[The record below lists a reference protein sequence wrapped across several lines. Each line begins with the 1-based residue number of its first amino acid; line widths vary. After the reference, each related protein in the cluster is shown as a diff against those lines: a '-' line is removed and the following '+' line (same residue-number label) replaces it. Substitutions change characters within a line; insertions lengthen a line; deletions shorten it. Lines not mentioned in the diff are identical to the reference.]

1 MSDTTEYV
9 LAKAFDLIEAEQFA
23 EAQQL
28 LKPLIESDRN
38 DADVWWLYA
47 HAVTDPETAHV
58 ALQNVLRIDKDYPE
72 AKSLLQTLESNL
84 PSEALDS
91 GAHYHEPFNVPNLPA
106 TLPGL
111 PNMENDDD
119 EDNEVGRSWRNILI
133 PVAIMGIVLVV
144 VILMLLQSPAG
155 NSDASRVTPTAD
167 QAMSTSMPAQDA
179 GEYVAIYASLA
190 AFNLPEQA
198 VSLESTAIGNM
209 LVVTVCESDRRQ
221 ARQTLPLVLDTLA
234 SNVESI
240 NGDFEAIGSRVQNCD
255 TGEAWMG
262 VGVSRQL
269 ARDYSSGKLGTADFQ
284 AAWQPI
290 E

>member
-9 LAKAFDLIEAEQFA
+9 LAKAFDLIEAERLT

-47 HAVTDPETAHV
+47 HAVTDPETAHI

-72 AKSLLQTLESNL
+72 AKSLLQTLETNL
-84 PSEALDS
+84 PTDALDTRTDQQM
-91 GAHYHEPFNVPNLPA
+91 PFDVPNLPA

-111 PNMENDDD
+111 PGMEENDLK
-119 EDNEVGRSWRNILI
+119 DNETGRSLRSILI
-133 PVAIMGIVLVV
+133 PAAIMGVVLVV
-144 VILMLLQSPAG
+144 VIIMLLQNPAG
-155 NSDASRVTPTAD
+155 TTDTSGMTPRAS
-167 QAMSTSMPAQDA
+167 QILNTSVPAQDSS
-179 GEYVAIYASLA
+179 EYAAVYTSMA

-198 VSLESTAIGNM
+198 VSLESTSIGNM

-221 ARQTLPLVLDTLA
+221 ARQTLPLALDTLA
-234 SNVESI
+234 SNIESI
-240 NGDFEAIGSRVQNCD
+240 NGEFDAIGSRVQNCD

-269 ARDYSSGKLGTADFQ
+269 ASDFSSGKLETADFQ